1 MYEFLAAIFA
11 ITALLSVYGIIRF
24 GFNIIFLYI
33 LLFSLVIVVWTC
45 AVIIEER
52 KAKKENEGQN

>member
-1 MYEFLAAIFA
+1 MYELLAGIFFV
-11 ITALLSVYGIIRF
+11 TAALSVYAMIKF

-33 LLFSLVIVVWTC
+33 LLFSLVIVVWVV

-52 KAKKENEGQN
+52 KAKKENAG